1 MSATHQ
7 GYGAALKNEA
17 AVILNIGE
25 AKGPITLAVH
35 HVDED
40 GDDVVLSVSRKSDGV
55 LVALAED
62 TAVSDEDTTYD
73 GNAST
78 LDFSGASLG
87 NTPIVPGSLTVKP
100 TAGGNSVN
108 LIDRDGDGNLY
119 TDDNDQDWA
128 GTIDYFTGALVLHF
142 PTGKDPNTTN
152 ILADYTYGV
161 ATVKLGQQNF
171 QIPYLNPVDFETL
184 IVKAA
189 GAENSRI
196 RIEAYQASVG

>member
-7 GYGAALKNEA
+7 GYGAALKNAA

-40 GDDVVLSVSRKSDGV
+40 GDEVVLSVSRKSDGR

-62 TAVSDEDTTYD
+62 TAVSDEDTGYD

-78 LDFSGASLG
+78 LDFTGQSLD
-87 NTPIVPGSLTVKP
+87 NLPIVPGSVTVKP
-100 TAGGNSVN
+100 TAGGNTVN
-108 LIDRDGDGNLY
+108 LIDRDGDGQLY
-119 TDDNDQDWA
+119 TDDADQDWA

-161 ATVKLGQQNF
+161 ATQVLGQQNF

-189 GAENSRI
+189 GKENSRV
-196 RIEAYQASVG
+196 RIEAYQSSVG